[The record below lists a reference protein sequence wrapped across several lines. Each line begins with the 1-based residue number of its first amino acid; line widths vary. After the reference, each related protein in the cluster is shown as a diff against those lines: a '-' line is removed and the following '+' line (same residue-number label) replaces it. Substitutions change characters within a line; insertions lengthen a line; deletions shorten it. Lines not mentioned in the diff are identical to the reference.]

1 MSELELFKS
10 RLEIKNGRLIWK
22 KTDKKQVNGMVDGL
36 VNLLVQVVNL
46 KLKVCISK
54 QLGLYG

>member
-1 MSELELFKS
+1 VSELELFKS